1 MMEEIASIGVL
12 RNRVRPTPI
21 GSLPT
26 LVTADSIP
34 ASLNG
39 YPVIGM
45 EAEALAPL
53 SFRAVGT
60 LAIGGGPQTG
70 RSNALA
76 WLVHTLHAT
85 YPYSRFL
92 HASSGRSALAEDPVW
107 ESTARGADA
116 VAELLTASEP
126 FFQAPAPED
135 APGVILVIEGLGD
148 FTYGNADQL
157 IQNAIVA
164 AKQNGHLVIA
174 EADLPGWSR
183 SGSLGQLMRGGRAGL
198 VLCPSLGD
206 GDGVVGTS
214 VPGLPGREFSPGR
227 GFFTQNGKIWK
238 VQVPRI

>member
-1 MMEEIASIGVL
+1 M
-12 RNRVRPTPI
+12 
-21 GSLPT
+21 
-26 LVTADSIP
+26 
-34 ASLNG
+34 
-39 YPVIGM
+39 
-45 EAEALAPL
+45 
-53 SFRAVGT
+53 
-60 LAIGGGPQTG
+60 
-70 RSNALA
+70 
-76 WLVHTLHAT
+76 
-85 YPYSRFL
+85 
-92 HASSGRSALAEDPVW
+92 W

-135 APGVILVIEGLGD
+135 APGVILVIEGAGD
-148 FTYGNADQL
+148 FDYNAADTLQT
-157 IQNAIVA
+157 AIVK

-198 VLCPSLGD
+198 VLCPSFGD

-214 VPGLPGREFSPGR
+214 VPGLPGREMSPGR

>member
-1 MMEEIASIGVL
+1 ML

-135 APGVILVIEGLGD
+135 APGVILVIEGAGD
-148 FTYGNADQL
+148 FDYNAADTLQAAT
-157 IQNAIVA
+157 IK

-174 EADLPGWSR
+174 EADLTGWQRASSLSPLMQGGR
-183 SGSLGQLMRGGRAGL
+183 SGLI
-198 VLCPSLGD
+198 LCPSPGD
-206 GDGVVGTS
+206 GERIVGTPI
-214 VPGLPGREFSPGR
+214 PGLPGREMSPGR